1 LNIQKANQIWTELGE
16 DDPMWVVLTAQDKRG
31 GKWTQED
38 FFAHG
43 CEEID
48 RALRTLHDSGVALS
62 AGSALDFG
70 CGLGRLSQALARHF
84 QSVDGVDVSAS
95 MIRQA
100 QQYNKCGDKV
110 RYHLNVKTDLSLF
123 SRGSFDFIYSR
134 IVLQH
139 IPTRHELL
147 YIAEFMDLLKPGG
160 IAYFQ
165 TIHAQG
171 LRAVVPNW
179 AVEAYRSVKSRGK
192 PYIPMYGVGVA
203 EVEAVIRHRGCRLE
217 NRSEDE
223 YPGWE
228 SRFANDFYLVVKPG
242 VA

>member
-16 DDPMWVVLTAQDKRG
+16 DDPMWVVLTAQEKRG

-48 RALRTLHDSGVALS
+48 RTLRTIRDAGVSLPL
-62 AGSALDFG
+62 GSALDFG

-100 QQYNKCGDKV
+100 QKYNKYPDKV

-123 SRGSFDFIYSR
+123 SRSSFDFIYSR

-139 IPTRHELL
+139 IPAPHQLL
-147 YIAEFMDLLKPGG
+147 YVAASLIFRRFMPVGCGRSSPIGPWKLIA
-160 IAYFQ
+160 
-165 TIHAQG
+165 
-171 LRAVVPNW
+171 R
-179 AVEAYRSVKSRGK
+179 
-192 PYIPMYGVGVA
+192 
-203 EVEAVIRHRGCRLE
+203 
-217 NRSEDE
+217 
-223 YPGWE
+223 
-228 SRFANDFYLVVKPG
+228 
-242 VA
+242 